1 MKQIVIKTLPEALK
15 VIKEMRLASG
25 SEWAGT
31 YREAARSAISAVLR
45 EEMETL
51 VGERLS
57 WASHKGI
64 QDRKNGTYPRHILT
78 ELGDILLSVPRTRY
92 YSPKGVIAAYTRR
105 TQEVDHLILACFLLG
120 LSTRKVGV
128 VLSTILHERISPQ
141 TVSRVAKTLDTAVA
155 AFHRR
160 RLSNSYRA
168 LILDGVMIRRK
179 TGIGAITRP
188 VLVALGLR
196 HDGKKE
202 VIDFRS
208 VRSESGPAW
217 EVFLTDLVQ
226 RGLTGEHL
234 QVVCADGGQGLLSM
248 LSLVYPHIPL
258 QRCWAHKMRNIM
270 NKIKKGDQKQAK
282 RGLVRIYQ
290 AQGIGEAR
298 MRAKQW
304 SERWKGCYSKA
315 VACLQDDLE
324 DLLTCFQF
332 DDAGF
337 RKAIRTTNA
346 IERRFREVR
355 RRTRPMGVM
364 ADKTSME
371 RILYAVFMNEN
382 INAGVYPIFS
392 LTQTS

>member
-15 VIKEMRLASG
+15 VIKEMKLASG
-25 SEWAGT
+25 TEWAGA

-57 WASHKGI
+57 WASQKGI
-64 QDRKNGTYPRHILT
+64 QDRKNGSYPRHILT
-78 ELGDILLSVPRTRY
+78 ELGDILLSVPRTRR
-92 YSPKGVIAAYTRR
+92 YSPNTVLVAYARR
-105 TQEVDHLILACFLLG
+105 TQEIDNLILACFLLG
-120 LSTRKVGV
+120 LSTRKVGT
-128 VLSTILHERISPQ
+128 VLSTILHEKISPQ
-141 TVSRVAKTLDTAVA
+141 TVSRVAKTLDAAVG

-160 RLSNSYRA
+160 RLPDSYRA

-196 HDGKKE
+196 QDGRKE
-202 VIDFRS
+202 IIDFRS

-217 EVFLTDLVQ
+217 ESFLTDLID
-226 RGLTGEHL
+226 RGLTGDRLE
-234 QVVCADGGQGLLSM
+234 VICADGGQGLLSI

-282 RGLVRIYQ
+282 RGLVKIYQ
-290 AQGIGEAR
+290 AHGIGEAR
-298 MRAKQW
+298 MYARRW
-304 SERWKGCYSKA
+304 TERWKEIYPNA
-315 VACLQDDLE
+315 VMCLKDDLE
-324 DLLTCFQF
+324 DLLTCFSF
-332 DDAGF
+332 SDPDF

-364 ADKTSME
+364 ADRTSME

-382 INAGVYPIFS
+382 ISAGVFPIFA
-392 LTQTS
+392 LTQNT

>member
-1 MKQIVIKTLPEALK
+1 MKQIVIKNLPDALR
-15 VIKEMRLASG
+15 VIKEMKLASAR
-25 SEWAGT
+25 EWTGT
-31 YREAARSAISAVLR
+31 YRETAKSAIATVLR

-51 VGERLS
+51 IGQRLS
-57 WASHKGI
+57 WCSQKGI
-64 QDRKNGTYPRHILT
+64 QDRRNGSYVRHILT
-78 ELGDILLSVPRTRY
+78 ELGDVSLRIPRTRR
-92 YSPKGVIAAYTRR
+92 YSPKGVIAAYARR
-105 TQEVDHLILACFLLG
+105 AQEVDHLILACFLLG

-141 TVSRVAKTLDTAVA
+141 TVSRVARTLDGAVA

-160 RLSNSYRA
+160 RLSGSYRA

-179 TGIGAITRP
+179 TGMGTITRP

-208 VRSESGPAW
+208 VRSESNPAW

-226 RGLTGEHL
+226 RGLTGEQL
-234 QVVCADGGQGLLSM
+234 QVVCADGGQGLLSA
-248 LSLVYPHIPL
+248 LPLVYPHIPL

-270 NKIKKGDQKQAK
+270 NKIKKGDQRKAK
-282 RGLVRIYQ
+282 RGLVRIYR

-304 SERWKGCYSKA
+304 SERWKGCYPKA
-315 VACLQDDLE
+315 VTCLQDDLE
-324 DLLTCFQF
+324 ELLTCFQF

-364 ADKTSME
+364 ADRTSME

-392 LTQTS
+392 LTQTT